1 MQICNLRVK
10 LAQVG
15 NDVPVEGVTP
25 AEAVILTHA
34 KKGLP
39 SHSTNAGGF
48 PLSSV
53 SEVREAKELVFT
65 EDQVW
70 QEKKD
75 GKARTNVQELA
86 RLRRK
91 YSAASVD
98 SAFPGASPVLPEK
111 FDIVQGWKNEDLKVL
126 SIEGQVAQKSIDEE
140 EKEATEP
147 VKPVVI
153 APVTLVT
160 PPAGVRR

>member
-25 AEAVILTHA
+25 AEAVILTHT

-39 SHSTNAGGF
+39 SHSVNAGGF

-53 SEVREAKELVFT
+53 EKVREAKELVFT

-70 QEKKD
+70 AEKLD
-75 GKARTNVQELA
+75 GKARTNVQELS

-91 YSAASVD
+91 YSQATVD
-98 SAFPGASPVLPEK
+98 GMFPGASPVLPEK
-111 FDIVQGWKNEDLKVL
+111 FDAVQGWKGEDLKTL
-126 SIEGQVAQKSIDEE
+126 GLKDQPGLKSVDQE
-140 EKEATEP
+140 EKEAT
-147 VKPVVI
+147 VKK
-153 APVTLVT
+153 
-160 PPAGVRR
+160 